1 VYKDVN
7 KNTNEFYQKE
17 LIGTWF
23 IIKTEIDKQ
32 NIFEKKYIILDTEIV
47 EKYFLIEK
55 ETGIRLDFYNLE
67 QNSKVDFIYPKSEI
81 NLLIKER
88 ILVEEDFF
96 DEIYVK
102 ITTILI

>member
-1 VYKDVN
+1 MYKDVN

-17 LIGTWF
+17 LIGNWF

-32 NIFEKKYIILDTEIV
+32 NVFEKKYIILDAQIV

-67 QNSKVDFIYPKSEI
+67 QNCKTDFIYPKSEI
-81 NLLIKER
+81 SLLIKEK
-88 ILVEEDFF
+88 ILIEEDFF

-102 ITTILI
+102 ITTMLI